1 MLKNLLKTFDEG
13 LERLVFGGRG
23 AAGIRLGALALAA
36 AVAWGS
42 WTPAQIA
49 PASTP
54 SSTPAADLLM
64 NRPWFDGYPVD
75 PKPEKPYHAYLF
87 ADDGMGLY
95 VTLKSRYTQEIE
107 LFYYKADKGKIQI
120 YLPETKVKAN
130 GSYAISPCKGPGEF
144 DVKLALSTDPKNSLK
159 AKDYYSFEHWGA
171 AREVGLSLP
180 DVSELRAPPAP
191 EGLFED

>member
-1 MLKNLLKTFDEG
+1 MLKNLFKVIDEG
-13 LERLVFGGRG
+13 LERLVFGGTG
-23 AAGIRLGALALAA
+23 STGLRLGALALASALVFAQLPRA
-36 AVAWGS
+36 AAPEVVAAS
-42 WTPAQIA
+42 PA
-49 PASTP
+49 
-54 SSTPAADLLM
+54 PAADLLM

-87 ADDGMGLY
+87 AEDGMGLY

-144 DVKLALSTDPKNSLK
+144 DVKLSLSTDPKNNLK
-159 AKDYYSFEHWGA
+159 SKDYFSFEHWGSNA
-171 AREVGLSLP
+171 VPGLDLP
-180 DVSELRAPPAP
+180 ADLPQPTGTVPA
-191 EGLFED
+191 GIFED